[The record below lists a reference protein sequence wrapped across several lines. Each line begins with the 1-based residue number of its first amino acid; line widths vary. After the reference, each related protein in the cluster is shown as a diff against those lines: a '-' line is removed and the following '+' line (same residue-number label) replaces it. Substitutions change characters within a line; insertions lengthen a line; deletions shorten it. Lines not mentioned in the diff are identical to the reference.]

1 MEHPL
6 KISFRRFLDG
16 NSVPYVEKGGSFI
29 FPDYNFEVV
38 PVYITGKSK
47 AVPSC
52 EFEDI
57 LYLYEDR
64 WIYKRDFFEQRI
76 LSRLGKFTSIFA
88 RKCKVMS
95 GKECGEE
102 IKNFL
107 NRYHTYGYVKSAYRY
122 ALSYNGDIVAVA
134 TFSEPRPMLRSVEN
148 LFSYLSEEEKVSTD
162 IVQFQSYE
170 WLRYASMPNV
180 RVEGGMG
187 KLLNAFIDEA
197 ITNNLLSKNMSG
209 LYHLD
214 SRSKSGGWDGEN
226 PDGDCFGGGCM
237 IEPGKGLSHRPIEIM
252 TYADTEWSNGNVYRK
267 LGFTEVEGRAP
278 IQFFIDKRTF
288 ERLSEHQMLRLYED
302 GGVINN
308 NYYKILNKGSK
319 KFLLQIQ

>member
-16 NSVPYVEKGGSFI
+16 KGVPYVEKGGSFI

-47 AVPSC
+47 AVPSG
-52 EFEDI
+52 EFEDV

-64 WIYKRDFFEQRI
+64 WRYKREFFEQRI

-88 RKCKVMS
+88 RKCRVLS

-102 IKNFL
+102 IKDFL
-107 NRYHTYGYVKSAYRY
+107 NKYHTYGYVKSAYKY
-122 ALSYNGDIVAVA
+122 ALSYNGEIVAVA

-148 LFSYLSEEEKVSTD
+148 LFSYLSEEDKVSTD

-170 WLRYASMPNV
+170 WLRYASMPDV

-197 ITNNLLSKNMSG
+197 ITHNLLSKNMSG

-214 SRSKSGGWDGEN
+214 SN
-226 PDGDCFGGGCM
+226 PSESDMNGCF
-237 IEPGKGLSHRPIEIM
+237 IEPGKGLSHKPIEVM
-252 TYADTEWSNGNVYRK
+252 TYADTEWSNGDVYKK

-278 IQFFIDKRTF
+278 IQFFIDKKTF
-288 ERLSEHQMLRLYED
+288 ERLSEHQMVRMYEE
-302 GGVINN
+302 GRVIND